1 MITLTKGQTQ
11 TVRFTGKEKCL
22 LTNPYFLFVFTHR
35 VTNEIVK
42 FVITNVSTTDRIDSF
57 SLVVNSQFNNSD
69 CGFWKYEIYEQ
80 ASSSGTSTAGKN
92 KVEEGYMVLNP
103 ATAFSPEKYDEQS
116 NTFITY
122 GK

>member
-11 TVRFTGKEKCL
+11 TVRFTGTEKAL

-42 FVITNVSTTDRIDSF
+42 FVATNISTTQRVDSF
-57 SLVVNSQFNNSD
+57 SLAVNSRFADGD
-69 CGFWKYEIYEQ
+69 CGFWKYEVYEQ
-80 ASSSGTSTAGKN
+80 SSSSSTDTAGKN
-92 KVEEGYMVLNP
+92 KVEEGYMVLSP
-103 ATAFSPEKYDEQS
+103 ATEFTPTKYTEQT

>member
-11 TVRFTGKEKCL
+11 IVRFTGTENAL
-22 LTNPYFLFVFTHR
+22 LTNPFFLFVFTHR

-42 FVITNVSTTDRIDSF
+42 FVATNISTTQRIDSF
-57 SLVVNSQFNNSD
+57 SLVVNTYFVNSD
-69 CGFWKYEIYEQ
+69 NGFWEYEVYEQ
-80 ASSSGTSTAGKN
+80 SSASGTDTAGKN
-92 KVEEGYMVLNP
+92 KVEEGYMFLYP
-103 ATAFSPEKYDEQS
+103 ATEFTPTKYTKQT

>member
-11 TVRFTGKEKCL
+11 TVRFTGTENAL
-22 LTNPYFLFVFTHR
+22 LINPYFLFVFTHR

-42 FVITNVSTTDRIDSF
+42 FVATNISTTQRIDSF
-57 SLVVNSQFNNSD
+57 SLVVNTYFVNGDN
-69 CGFWKYEIYEQ
+69 GFWGYEVYEQ
-80 ASSSGTSTAGKN
+80 SSSSGTDTTGKN
-92 KVEEGYMVLNP
+92 KVEEGYMVLYP
-103 ATAFSPEKYDEQS
+103 ATEFTPTKYTKQT

>member
-11 TVRFTGKEKCL
+11 TVRFTGTEKAL

-42 FVITNVSTTDRIDSF
+42 FVATNISTTQRVDSF
-57 SLVVNSQFNNSD
+57 SLAVNSQFEDSD
-69 CGFWKYEIYEQ
+69 CGFWKYEVYEQ
-80 ASSSGTSTAGKN
+80 TSSSGTDTAGKN
-92 KVEEGYMVLNP
+92 KVEEGYMVLYP
-103 ATAFSPEKYDEQS
+103 ASEFTPTKYAEQS

-122 GK
+122 GE

>member
-11 TVRFTGKEKCL
+11 TIRFTGTEKCL

-42 FVITNVSTTDRIDSF
+42 FVVTNISTTQRVDSF
-57 SLVVNSQFNNSD
+57 SLSVNSQFANSEN
-69 CGFWKYEIYEQ
+69 GFWKYEVYEQ
-80 ASSSGTSTAGKN
+80 SSSSGTSTTGKN
-92 KVEEGYMVLNP
+92 KVEEGYMVLLP
-103 ATAFSPEKYDEQS
+103 ATGFEPIKYNDQS

>member
-11 TVRFTGKEKCL
+11 TIRFTGTEKAL

-42 FVITNVSTTDRIDSF
+42 FVATNISTTQRVDSF
-57 SLVVNSQFNNSD
+57 SLAVNSRFADGD
-69 CGFWKYEIYEQ
+69 CGFWKYEVYEQ
-80 ASSSGTSTAGKN
+80 SSSSSTDTTGKN
-92 KVEEGYMVLNP
+92 KVEEGYMVLSP
-103 ATAFSPEKYDEQS
+103 ATEFTPTKYTEQT

-122 GK
+122 GE

>member
-11 TVRFTGKEKCL
+11 TIRFTGTEKCL

-42 FVITNVSTTDRIDSF
+42 FVVTNISTTQRVDSF
-57 SLVVNSQFNNSD
+57 SLAVNSQFANSEN
-69 CGFWKYEIYEQ
+69 GFWKYEVYEQ
-80 ASSSGTSTAGKN
+80 SSSSGTSTTGKN
-92 KVEEGYMVLNP
+92 KVEEGYMVLLP
-103 ATAFSPEKYDEQS
+103 ATGFEPIKYNDQS

>member
-11 TVRFTGKEKCL
+11 TVRFTGTEKAL

-42 FVITNVSTTDRIDSF
+42 FVATNISTTQRIDSF
-57 SLVVNSQFNNSD
+57 SLVVNTYFVNGDN
-69 CGFWKYEIYEQ
+69 GFWEYEVYEQ
-80 ASSSGTSTAGKN
+80 SSASGTDTAGKN
-92 KVEEGYMVLNP
+92 KVEEGYMVLYP
-103 ATAFSPEKYDEQS
+103 ATEFTPTKYTEQT

>member
-11 TVRFTGKEKCL
+11 TVRFTGTENSL

-42 FVITNVSTTDRIDSF
+42 FVITNNSNTQRVDSF
-57 SLVVNSQFNNSD
+57 SLVVNTYFVNSD
-69 CGFWKYEIYEQ
+69 NGFWGYEVYEQ
-80 ASSSGTSTAGKN
+80 SSASGTDTTGKN
-92 KVEEGYMVLNP
+92 KVEEGYMVLYP
-103 ATAFSPEKYDEQS
+103 ATEFEPTTYTKQT

>member
-11 TVRFTGKEKCL
+11 TVRFTGTEKAL

-42 FVITNVSTTDRIDSF
+42 FVATNISTTQRVDSF
-57 SLVVNSQFNNSD
+57 SLAVNSRFADGD
-69 CGFWKYEIYEQ
+69 CGFWKYEVYEQ
-80 ASSSGTSTAGKN
+80 TSSSSTDTAGKN
-92 KVEEGYMVLNP
+92 KVEEGYMVLSP
-103 ATAFSPEKYDEQS
+103 ATEFTPTKYTEQT

>member
-11 TVRFTGKEKCL
+11 TVRFTGTENAL

-42 FVITNVSTTDRIDSF
+42 FVATNTSTTERVDSF
-57 SLVVNSQFNNSD
+57 SLVVNTYFVNSD
-69 CGFWKYEIYEQ
+69 CGFWKYEVYEQ
-80 ASSSGTSTAGKN
+80 SSSTGTSTTGKN
-92 KVEEGYMVLNP
+92 KVEEGYMVLSA
-103 ATAFSPEKYDEQS
+103 ATEFSPTKYSEQD

-122 GK
+122 GQ